1 MTFTADRSAGAP
13 GRPVRKVA
21 VVALTPRRH
30 RAVEAE
36 AAFALDHGV
45 DVHLV
50 TVTAQEWPSLD
61 PRVRVHEL
69 RAGEEAHPLRRVV
82 QGVVLGIPRAVL
94 GTVASVLAVLART
107 PAAPVARRLLGVQRG
122 GAEAF
127 QLKVFEA
134 VYRPVRPYVLWRVA
148 SRQVLPAVGLEDA
161 DQVIMQDAGAIT
173 LGWHLARRN
182 PDLDVSFTL
191 DRSRVPRNPGAP
203 GEPAPIVDAASARA
217 S

>member
-1 MTFTADRSAGAP
+1 VTLTADRSAGAP
-13 GRPVRKVA
+13 GPPVRKVV

-36 AAFALDHGV
+36 AAFGLDHGV

-61 PRVRVHEL
+61 PRVLVHEL
-69 RAGEEAHPLRRVV
+69 CAGEQAHPLRRVV
-82 QGVVLGIPRAVL
+82 QGVVLGIPRATL
-94 GTVASVLAVLART
+94 GTVASVLART
-107 PAAPVARRLLGVQRG
+107 PAAPVARRLLGVQRA

-161 DQVIMQDAGAIT
+161 DQVIMQDVGALT

>member
-1 MTFTADRSAGAP
+1 VTFTADRSAGAP
-13 GRPVRKVA
+13 GRPVKKVV

-82 QGVVLGIPRAVL
+82 QGVVLGIPRVVL
-94 GTVASVLAVLART
+94 GTVASMLART
-107 PAAPVARRLLGVQRG
+107 HAAPVARRLLGVQRR

>member
-1 MTFTADRSAGAP
+1 
-13 GRPVRKVA
+13 VRKVV

-69 RAGEEAHPLRRVV
+69 GAGEEAHPLRRVV
-82 QGVVLGIPRAVL
+82 HGVLLGIPRAVL
-94 GTVASVLAVLART
+94 GPVASVLART
-107 PAAPVARRLLGVQRG
+107 PAAPVARRLLGVQRPG
-122 GAEAF
+122 VEAF
-127 QLKVFEA
+127 QQKVFEA

>member
-1 MTFTADRSAGAP
+1 VTFTADRSAGGP
-13 GRPVRKVA
+13 GRPVRKVV

-45 DVHLV
+45 DVHLL

-61 PRVRVHEL
+61 PRMRVHEL

-82 QGVVLGIPRAVL
+82 QGVVLGSPRAVL
-94 GTVASVLAVLART
+94 GAVASMLART